1 MTTLLSV
8 VNDVFLQLKE
18 TKGTD
23 LFWVESEVIAAL
35 NDTYYEIAERT
46 RCFKAN
52 DILLVV
58 IGTTIYDLPSDY
70 IFGSLERVE
79 FNNKRIYPISISE
92 LDEINPDWRSATG
105 DPERYILDLGTSD
118 QIVIYPSP
126 VTAGAGSGSVYG
138 VSVFT
143 ANTVTTDPT
152 NNLKVFYAKFPTRLS
167 TDTESFLHPVNNNPK
182 KILTKGAMAILL
194 MKEGEGKDMEKAA
207 VWYKLFTAATQSIR
221 REKGEV
227 VHIMRSISDRS
238 PLPCANLGG
247 HYPSYYFR

>member
-1 MTTLLSV
+1 MQERSRKRV
-8 VNDVFLQLKE
+8 REMVSGHPFSADADVYAVL
-18 TKGTD
+18 T
-23 LFWVESEVIAAL
+23 
-35 NDTYYEIAERT
+35 
-46 RCFKAN
+46 
-52 DILLVV
+52 
-58 IGTTIYDLPSDY
+58 
-70 IFGSLERVE
+70 GSLQVHALTRRKGNGFCCLLEPV
-79 FNNKRIYPISISE
+79 PE
-92 LDEINPDWRSATG
+92 LLTLAEVAHNPSQFCPVFR
-105 DPERYILDLGTSD
+105 

-238 PLPCANLGG
+238 PLPRANLGG